1 MEFQGMNPAD
11 ARDFAERWLPA
22 WTGNDPERLVAFYT
36 DDVYYSDPAMPAGV
50 RGRDALLVYFRK
62 LLARNPAWVWTQR
75 DAIPMHDG
83 FVNLWHAS
91 IPAGTGVVEVD
102 GLCTVQ
108 LRGDRIYA
116 NRVFFD
122 RAALLQARAAGE
134 LPDIGTAIGGVLQRV
149 AREEQPL
156 LIATAERLAAARY
169 RVWAQDPAMASRAAE
184 LHACA
189 VREEDIASR
198 VEALFPRAAEMQ
210 RALLARHP
218 ELEEINRTLFASRAL
233 RDQLAIQARGER
245 LGAATWRA
253 FARHAP
259 EAARPVFET
268 CAELEEASARVLEAI
283 LADGR

>member
-11 ARDFAERWLPA
+11 ARAFAERWLPA

-36 DDVYYSDPAMPAGV
+36 DDVFYSDPAMPAGV

-62 LLARNPAWVWTQR
+62 LLARNPAWVWTHR
-75 DAIPMHDG
+75 DSIPMRDG

-108 LRGDRIYA
+108 LRDDRIYA

-134 LPDIGTAIGGVLQRV
+134 LPDIGPAIAGVLQQV
-149 AREEQPL
+149 PREQQPL
-156 LIATAERLAAARY
+156 LIAAAERLAAERY
-169 RVWAQDPAMASRAAE
+169 RVWAKDPTMASRAAE
-184 LHACA
+184 LEACA
-189 VREEDIASR
+189 AREEDIASR
-198 VEALFPRAAEMQ
+198 VEALFPRAAETQ
-210 RALLARHP
+210 RGLLAKHP
-218 ELEEINRTLFASRAL
+218 ELEEINRTLFATRAL

-253 FARHAP
+253 FGRHAP
-259 EAARPVFET
+259 EAARAVFET
-268 CAELEEASARVLEAI
+268 CAALEEASAAVLESI
-283 LADGR
+283 LSGGR

>member
-1 MEFQGMNPAD
+1 MEFQGLNAAE
-11 ARDFAERWLPA
+11 ARAFAERWLPA

-36 DDVYYSDPAMPAGV
+36 DDVFYSDPAVPAGV
-50 RGRDALLVYFRK
+50 RGREALLVYFRK
-62 LLARNPAWVWTQR
+62 LLARNPTWVWTHR
-75 DAIPMHDG
+75 GSIPMLDG

-91 IPAGTGVVEVD
+91 IPVGTGVVEVD

-108 LRGDRIYA
+108 LRGERIYA

-122 RAALLQARAAGE
+122 RTALTQARAAAE
-134 LPDIGTAIGGVLQRV
+134 LPDIGVAIRAVLQQV
-149 AREEQPL
+149 PREEQPL

-169 RVWAQDPAMASRAAE
+169 RAWAQDPAMASRAAE
-184 LHACA
+184 LQACSA
-189 VREEDIASR
+189 REEDIANR
-198 VEALFPRAAEMQ
+198 VEALFPRAVETQ

-218 ELEEINRTLFASRAL
+218 ELEDIDRTLFGSRAV

-268 CAELEEASARVLEAI
+268 CAELEEASARVLETI
-283 LADGR
+283 LAGGH